1 MQITVNG
8 EIEQL
13 NDTGVTISRLLEIKQ
28 VESPDMVSVQHNGV
42 FIDREHYPTTILAAN
57 DELDFLYFMGGG
69 AK

>member
-13 NDTGVTISRLLEIKQ
+13 KDPKVTITRLLEIKQ

-42 FIDREHYPTTILAAN
+42 FIDRSNYPTTILTEN

-69 AK
+69 A